1 MAEPK
6 KPSDETKNTR
16 GKSASDDPKHTVI
29 DGVAVDKSSAADTRA
44 NTRADT
50 GADISADKT
59 NAADAD
65 RVSAKKPANSQ
76 PQSGAADRPGQAAPL
91 RSQSTTMVVAGIAAM
106 LALLSLAVSVVAY
119 RQTADLAE
127 AGPAQPPAGGGITA
141 AVQADLDAITARL
154 DGLAASVA
162 TNAAQYA
169 SSQQELAAAPTPD
182 APDAPDNNM
191 APPAGGLDTA
201 MLDDVISRLSALEAA
216 SSSQDMTTSRA
227 GQMPPGDAANTA
239 GASNIAGASSPAGAL
254 NEAQTGLLA
263 AAGLLAENLAGRQL
277 GVWVSVLENMQWP
290 GVAAEHR
297 DIIRAA
303 ADAPVESRADLL
315 SLGRL
320 QLAPMLQGL
329 NSADDNSGLLDQA
342 RARLADLV
350 KLRRVGGGADQP
362 ATLLAA
368 FEAALDHADFEAAF
382 AAATIW
388 SSAGLDGLDSWLAAA
403 QRRRDLDQAVN
414 QLVAVF
420 VRQATGQS

>member
-6 KPSDETKNTR
+6 KPSDKTKNTR

-29 DGVAVDKSSAADTRA
+29 DGVAVDKTSAADTRE
-44 NTRADT
+44 NTRADNR
-50 GADISADKT
+50 ADMSADKAK
-59 NAADAD
+59 AAD
-65 RVSAKKPANSQ
+65 
-76 PQSGAADRPGQAAPL
+76 ADRPGQAAPL
-91 RSQSTTMVVAGIAAM
+91 RSQSATMVVAGIAAM

-119 RQTADLAE
+119 RQTANLAE
-127 AGPAQPPAGGGITA
+127 AGPVQSPAGGGITA
-141 AVQADLDAITARL
+141 PVQADLDAITARL
-154 DGLAASVA
+154 DRLAALVS

-169 SSQQELAAAPTPD
+169 SLQQERAATPM
-182 APDAPDNNM
+182 PDTSDIPDTLDTPDNNM
-191 APPAGGLDTA
+191 APPAGGLDAA

-216 SSSQDMTTSRA
+216 RSNQDMTTSRA
-227 GQMPPGDAANTA
+227 GQTPPLDAANTA
-239 GASNIAGASSPAGAL
+239 GASNKV
-254 NEAQTGLLA
+254 QTGLLA

-277 GVWVSVLENMQWP
+277 GVWVSVLENIQWP
-290 GVAAEHR
+290 GVAADHR
-297 DIIRAA
+297 EIIRAA

-388 SSAGLDGLDSWLAAA
+388 SSAGLDGLDSWLTAA

-420 VRQATGQS
+420 VRQAAGQS

>member
-6 KPSDETKNTR
+6 KPSDKTKNTR

-29 DGVAVDKSSAADTRA
+29 DGVAVDKTSAADTRE

-50 GADISADKT
+50 RADMSADKAK
-59 NAADAD
+59 AAD
-65 RVSAKKPANSQ
+65 
-76 PQSGAADRPGQAAPL
+76 ADRPGQAAPL
-91 RSQSTTMVVAGIAAM
+91 RSQSATMVVAGIAAM

-119 RQTADLAE
+119 RQTANLAE
-127 AGPAQPPAGGGITA
+127 AGPVQSPAGGGITA
-141 AVQADLDAITARL
+141 PVQADLDAITARL
-154 DGLAASVA
+154 DRLAALVS

-169 SSQQELAAAPTPD
+169 SLQQELAATPM
-182 APDAPDNNM
+182 PDTSDIPDTLDTLDNNM
-191 APPAGGLDTA
+191 APPAGGLDAA

-216 SSSQDMTTSRA
+216 RSNQDMTTSRA
-227 GQMPPGDAANTA
+227 GQTPPLDAANTA
-239 GASNIAGASSPAGAL
+239 GASNKV
-254 NEAQTGLLA
+254 QTGLLA

-290 GVAAEHR
+290 GVAADHR
-297 DIIRAA
+297 EIIRAA

-420 VRQATGQS
+420 VRQAAGQS

>member
-1 MAEPK
+1 MAESK
-6 KPSDETKNTR
+6 KPSDKTKNTR

-29 DGVAVDKSSAADTRA
+29 DGVAVDKTSAADTRE

-50 GADISADKT
+50 RADMSADKAK
-59 NAADAD
+59 AAD
-65 RVSAKKPANSQ
+65 
-76 PQSGAADRPGQAAPL
+76 ADRPGQAAPL
-91 RSQSTTMVVAGIAAM
+91 RSQSATMVVAGIAAM

-127 AGPAQPPAGGGITA
+127 AGPAQPPAGGSITA
-141 AVQADLDAITARL
+141 PVQADLDAITARL
-154 DGLAASVA
+154 DRLATLVS

-169 SSQQELAAAPTPD
+169 SLQQELAATPM
-182 APDAPDNNM
+182 PDTSDIPDIPDTPDNNM
-191 APPAGGLDTA
+191 APPAGGLDAA

-216 SSSQDMTTSRA
+216 RSNQDMTTSRA
-227 GQMPPGDAANTA
+227 GQTPPLDAANTA
-239 GASNIAGASSPAGAL
+239 GASNK
-254 NEAQTGLLA
+254 AQTGLLA

-290 GVAAEHR
+290 GVAADHR
-297 DIIRAA
+297 EIIRAA

-388 SSAGLDGLDSWLAAA
+388 SSAGLDGLDSWLTAA

-420 VRQATGQS
+420 VRQAAGQS

>member
-1 MAEPK
+1 MAETK
-6 KPSDETKNTR
+6 NPSDKTKNTR
-16 GKSASDDPKHTVI
+16 GKSASDEPKHTVI
-29 DGVAVDKSSAADTRA
+29 DGVAVDKSSAADTRE
-44 NTRADT
+44 NTR
-50 GADISADKT
+50 ADISADKT
-59 NAADAD
+59 KAADAD
-65 RVSAKKPANSQ
+65 R
-76 PQSGAADRPGQAAPL
+76 PGRAAPL
-91 RSQSTTMVVAGIAAM
+91 RSQLAIMVVAGIAAM

-119 RQTADLAE
+119 RQTADLVE
-127 AGPAQPPAGGGITA
+127 AGLAQPPAGGSITA
-141 AVQADLDAITARL
+141 PVQADLDAITERL
-154 DGLAASVA
+154 DRLAASVA
-162 TNAAQYA
+162 TNAAQDA
-169 SSQQELAAAPTPD
+169 SLQQDSAAAPKPD
-182 APDAPDNNM
+182 TLNAPDASDNNM

-201 MLDDVISRLSALEAA
+201 MLDDVISRLSALEVAG
-216 SSSQDMTTSRA
+216 SSQDMTTSRA
-227 GQMPPGDAANTA
+227 GQAPPGEAANTA
-239 GASNIAGASSPAGAL
+239 GAFNMAGAS
-254 NEAQTGLLA
+254 NKAQTGLLA

-290 GVAAEHR
+290 GVAVDHR

-303 ADAPVESRADLL
+303 VDAPVESRANLL

-368 FEAALDHADFEAAF
+368 FEAALDLADFEAAF

-388 SSAGLDGLDSWLAAA
+388 SSAGLDGLDSWLTAA

-420 VRQATGQS
+420 VRQAAGRS

>member
-6 KPSDETKNTR
+6 KPSDKTKNTR

-29 DGVAVDKSSAADTRA
+29 DGVAVDKTSAADTRE

-50 GADISADKT
+50 RADMSADKAK
-59 NAADAD
+59 AADAD
-65 RVSAKKPANSQ
+65 RL
-76 PQSGAADRPGQAAPL
+76 GQAAPL
-91 RSQSTTMVVAGIAAM
+91 RSQSATMVVAGIAAM

-119 RQTADLAE
+119 RHTADLAE
-127 AGPAQPPAGGGITA
+127 AGLVQSPAGGGITA
-141 AVQADLDAITARL
+141 PVQADLDAITARL
-154 DGLAASVA
+154 DRLAALVS

-169 SSQQELAAAPTPD
+169 SLQQELAATPMPDTSDIPDTPD
-182 APDAPDNNM
+182 TPDNNM
-191 APPAGGLDTA
+191 APPAGGLDAA

-216 SSSQDMTTSRA
+216 RSNQDMTTSRA
-227 GQMPPGDAANTA
+227 GQTPPLDAANTA
-239 GASNIAGASSPAGAL
+239 GASNK
-254 NEAQTGLLA
+254 AQTGLLA

-290 GVAAEHR
+290 GVAADHR
-297 DIIRAA
+297 EIIRAA

-420 VRQATGQS
+420 VRQAAGQS

>member
-1 MAEPK
+1 MAETK
-6 KPSDETKNTR
+6 NPSDKTKNTR
-16 GKSASDDPKHTVI
+16 GKSASDHPKHTVI
-29 DGVAVDKSSAADTRA
+29 DGVAVDKSSAADTRE
-44 NTRADT
+44 NTRAD
-50 GADISADKT
+50 ISAGKT
-59 NAADAD
+59 KAAD
-65 RVSAKKPANSQ
+65 
-76 PQSGAADRPGQAAPL
+76 ADRPGQAAPL
-91 RSQSTTMVVAGIAAM
+91 RSQLAIMVVAGIAAM

-119 RQTADLAE
+119 RQTADLVE
-127 AGPAQPPAGGGITA
+127 AGPAQPPAGGSITA
-141 AVQADLDAITARL
+141 PVQADLDAITERL
-154 DGLAASVA
+154 DRLAASVA

-169 SSQQELAAAPTPD
+169 SLQQDSAAAPKPD
-182 APDAPDNNM
+182 TLNAPDASDNNM

-216 SSSQDMTTSRA
+216 GSSQDMTTSRA
-227 GQMPPGDAANTA
+227 GQAPPGEAANTT
-239 GASNIAGASSPAGAL
+239 GAFNIAGAS
-254 NEAQTGLLA
+254 NKAQTGLLA

-290 GVAAEHR
+290 GVAVDHR

-303 ADAPVESRADLL
+303 ADAPVESRANLL

-362 ATLLAA
+362 AALLAA
-368 FEAALDHADFEAAF
+368 FEAALDLADFEAAF

-388 SSAGLDGLDSWLAAA
+388 SSAGLDGLDSWLKAA

-414 QLVAVF
+414 RLVAVF
-420 VRQATGQS
+420 VRQAIGQS

>member
-6 KPSDETKNTR
+6 KPSDKTKNTR

-29 DGVAVDKSSAADTRA
+29 DGVAVDKTSAADTRE
-44 NTRADT
+44 NTRADM
-50 GADISADKT
+50 SADKAK
-59 NAADAD
+59 AAD
-65 RVSAKKPANSQ
+65 
-76 PQSGAADRPGQAAPL
+76 ADRPGQAAPL
-91 RSQSTTMVVAGIAAM
+91 RSQSATMVVAGIAAM

-119 RQTADLAE
+119 RHTADLAE
-127 AGPAQPPAGGGITA
+127 AGLVQSPAGGGITA
-141 AVQADLDAITARL
+141 PVQADLDAITARL
-154 DGLAASVA
+154 DRLAALVS

-169 SSQQELAAAPTPD
+169 SLQQELAATPMPDTSDIPDTPD
-182 APDAPDNNM
+182 PPDNNM
-191 APPAGGLDTA
+191 APPAGGLDAA

-216 SSSQDMTTSRA
+216 RSNQDMTTSRA
-227 GQMPPGDAANTA
+227 GQTPPLDAANTA
-239 GASNIAGASSPAGAL
+239 GASNK
-254 NEAQTGLLA
+254 AQTGLLA

-290 GVAAEHR
+290 GVAADHR
-297 DIIRAA
+297 EIIRAA

-388 SSAGLDGLDSWLAAA
+388 SSAGLDGLDSWLTAA

-420 VRQATGQS
+420 VRQAAGQS

>member
-1 MAEPK
+1 MAETK
-6 KPSDETKNTR
+6 NPSDKTKNTR

-29 DGVAVDKSSAADTRA
+29 DGVAVDKSSAADTRE
-44 NTRADT
+44 NTR
-50 GADISADKT
+50 ADISADKT
-59 NAADAD
+59 KAAD
-65 RVSAKKPANSQ
+65 
-76 PQSGAADRPGQAAPL
+76 ADRPGQAAPL
-91 RSQSTTMVVAGIAAM
+91 RSQSAIMVVAGIAAM

-119 RQTADLAE
+119 RQTADLVE
-127 AGPAQPPAGGGITA
+127 AAPAQPPAGGSITA
-141 AVQADLDAITARL
+141 PVQADLDAITERL
-154 DGLAASVA
+154 DRLAASVA

-169 SSQQELAAAPTPD
+169 SLQQDSAAAPKPVTPN
-182 APDAPDNNM
+182 APDASDNNM

-216 SSSQDMTTSRA
+216 GGSQDVTTSRA
-227 GQMPPGDAANTA
+227 GQAPPGEAANTA
-239 GASNIAGASSPAGAL
+239 GAFNIAGAS
-254 NEAQTGLLA
+254 NKAQTGLLA

-290 GVAAEHR
+290 GVAVDHR

-303 ADAPVESRADLL
+303 ADAPVESRANLL

-368 FEAALDHADFEAAF
+368 FEAALDLADFEAAF

-388 SSAGLDGLDSWLAAA
+388 SSAGLDGLDSWLTAA

-420 VRQATGQS
+420 VRQAAGQS

>member
-1 MAEPK
+1 MAESK
-6 KPSDETKNTR
+6 KPSDKTKNTR
-16 GKSASDDPKHTVI
+16 GKSPSDDPKHTVI
-29 DGVAVDKSSAADTRA
+29 DGVVVDKSSAADTRA
-44 NTRADT
+44 
-50 GADISADKT
+50 DKT
-59 NAADAD
+59 KAADLNRA
-65 RVSAKKPANSQ
+65 SAKKPANSQ
-76 PQSGAADRPGQAAPL
+76 PQSGTADRQGQAAPL
-91 RSQSTTMVVAGIAAM
+91 RSQSATMVVAGIAAM

-154 DGLAASVA
+154 DGLAASIA

-169 SSQQELAAAPTPD
+169 SSQQELAAAAPTPD
-182 APDAPDNNM
+182 APDTPDNNM
-191 APPAGGLDTA
+191 APPVGGLNTA

-216 SSSQDMTTSRA
+216 GSSQDMTTSRA
-227 GQMPPGDAANTA
+227 GQMPQGDVANTA
-239 GASNIAGASSPAGAL
+239 GASNTVGAL
-254 NEAQTGLLA
+254 NKAQTGLLA

-290 GVAAEHR
+290 EVAADHR

-350 KLRRVGGGADQP
+350 KLRRVGGSADRP

-388 SSAGLDGLDSWLAAA
+388 SLAGLDGLDSWLAAA

-420 VRQATGQS
+420 VRQAAGQS

>member
-1 MAEPK
+1 MAETK
-6 KPSDETKNTR
+6 NPSDKTKNTR
-16 GKSASDDPKHTVI
+16 GKSASDEPKHTVI
-29 DGVAVDKSSAADTRA
+29 DGVAVDKSSAADTRE
-44 NTRADT
+44 NTR
-50 GADISADKT
+50 ADISADKT
-59 NAADAD
+59 KAAD
-65 RVSAKKPANSQ
+65 
-76 PQSGAADRPGQAAPL
+76 ADRPGQAAPL
-91 RSQSTTMVVAGIAAM
+91 RSQSATMVVAGIAAM

-119 RQTADLAE
+119 RHTADLAE
-127 AGPAQPPAGGGITA
+127 AGLVQSPAGGGITA
-141 AVQADLDAITARL
+141 PVQADLDAITARL
-154 DGLAASVA
+154 DRLAALVS

-169 SSQQELAAAPTPD
+169 SLQQELAATPM
-182 APDAPDNNM
+182 PDTSDIPDTLDTPDNNM
-191 APPAGGLDTA
+191 APPAGGLDAA

-216 SSSQDMTTSRA
+216 RSNQDMTTSRA
-227 GQMPPGDAANTA
+227 GQTPPLDAANTA
-239 GASNIAGASSPAGAL
+239 GASNK
-254 NEAQTGLLA
+254 AQTGLLA

-290 GVAAEHR
+290 GVAADHR
-297 DIIRAA
+297 EIIRAA

-420 VRQATGQS
+420 VRQAAGQS

>member
-1 MAEPK
+1 
-6 KPSDETKNTR
+6 
-16 GKSASDDPKHTVI
+16 
-29 DGVAVDKSSAADTRA
+29 
-44 NTRADT
+44 
-50 GADISADKT
+50 
-59 NAADAD
+59 
-65 RVSAKKPANSQ
+65 
-76 PQSGAADRPGQAAPL
+76 L
-91 RSQSTTMVVAGIAAM
+91 RSQSATIIVAGIAAI

-119 RQTADLAE
+119 QQTADLAE
-127 AGPAQPPAGGGITA
+127 AGPVQSAAAGGIILP
-141 AVQADLDAITARL
+141 VQAELDAITARL
-154 DGLAASVA
+154 DKLAASVA

-169 SSQQELAAAPTPD
+169 SSQQELAAAPTLDTPD
-182 APDAPDNNM
+182 TPDNNM
-191 APPAGGLDTA
+191 APPAGRLDTA

-216 SSSQDMTTSRA
+216 RSSQDMTTSRA
-227 GQMPPGDAANTA
+227 SQLPQGDAANTA
-239 GASNIAGASSPAGAL
+239 GASNK
-254 NEAQTGLLA
+254 AQTGLLA

-290 GVAAEHR
+290 GVAADHR
-297 DIIRAA
+297 EIIRAA

-420 VRQATGQS
+420 VRQAAGQS

>member
-6 KPSDETKNTR
+6 KPSDKTKNTR

-29 DGVAVDKSSAADTRA
+29 DGVAVDKTSAADTRENTWA
-44 NTRADT
+44 DTRADM
-50 GADISADKT
+50 SADKAK
-59 NAADAD
+59 AAD
-65 RVSAKKPANSQ
+65 
-76 PQSGAADRPGQAAPL
+76 ADRPGQAAPL
-91 RSQSTTMVVAGIAAM
+91 RSQSATMVVAGIAAM

-119 RQTADLAE
+119 RHTADLAE
-127 AGPAQPPAGGGITA
+127 AGLVQSTAGGGITA
-141 AVQADLDAITARL
+141 PVQADLDAITARL
-154 DGLAASVA
+154 DRLAALVS

-169 SSQQELAAAPTPD
+169 SLQQELAATPMPDTSDIPDTPD
-182 APDAPDNNM
+182 TPDNYM
-191 APPAGGLDTA
+191 APPAGGLDAA

-216 SSSQDMTTSRA
+216 RSNQDMTTSRA
-227 GQMPPGDAANTA
+227 GQTPPLDAANTA
-239 GASNIAGASSPAGAL
+239 GASNK
-254 NEAQTGLLA
+254 AQTGLLT
-263 AAGLLAENLAGRQL
+263 AAGLLAENLTGRQL

-290 GVAAEHR
+290 GVAADHR

-329 NSADDNSGLLDQA
+329 NSLDDNSGLLDQA
-342 RARLADLV
+342 WARLADLV
-350 KLRRVGGGADQP
+350 KLRRIGGGADQP
-362 ATLLAA
+362 ASLLAA
-368 FEAALDHADFEAAF
+368 FEVALDHADFEAAF

-388 SSAGLDGLDSWLAAA
+388 SSAGLEGLDSWLTVA

-420 VRQATGQS
+420 VRQAAGQS

>member
-1 MAEPK
+1 
-6 KPSDETKNTR
+6 
-16 GKSASDDPKHTVI
+16 
-29 DGVAVDKSSAADTRA
+29 
-44 NTRADT
+44 
-50 GADISADKT
+50 
-59 NAADAD
+59 
-65 RVSAKKPANSQ
+65 
-76 PQSGAADRPGQAAPL
+76 
-91 RSQSTTMVVAGIAAM
+91 MVVAGIAAM

-119 RQTADLAE
+119 RQTADLVE
-127 AGPAQPPAGGGITA
+127 AGPAQPPAGGSITA
-141 AVQADLDAITARL
+141 PVQADLDAITERL
-154 DGLAASVA
+154 DRLAASVA

-169 SSQQELAAAPTPD
+169 SLQQDSAAAPKPDTPN
-182 APDAPDNNM
+182 APDASDNNM

-216 SSSQDMTTSRA
+216 GSSQDMTTLRA
-227 GQMPPGDAANTA
+227 GQTPPGDAANTA
-239 GASNIAGASSPAGAL
+239 GASNIAGAS
-254 NEAQTGLLA
+254 NKAQTGLLA

-290 GVAAEHR
+290 GVAVDHR

-303 ADAPVESRADLL
+303 ADAPVESRANLL

-362 ATLLAA
+362 AALLAA
-368 FEAALDHADFEAAF
+368 FEAALDLADFEAAF

-388 SSAGLDGLDSWLAAA
+388 SSAGLDGLDSWLKAA

-420 VRQATGQS
+420 VRQAAGRS

>member
-6 KPSDETKNTR
+6 KPSDKTKNTR

-29 DGVAVDKSSAADTRA
+29 DGVAVDKTSAADTRE
-44 NTRADT
+44 NTRADM
-50 GADISADKT
+50 SADKAK
-59 NAADAD
+59 AAD
-65 RVSAKKPANSQ
+65 
-76 PQSGAADRPGQAAPL
+76 ADRPGQAAPL
-91 RSQSTTMVVAGIAAM
+91 RSQSATMVVAGIAAM

-119 RQTADLAE
+119 RQTANLAE
-127 AGPAQPPAGGGITA
+127 AGPVQSPAGGGITA
-141 AVQADLDAITARL
+141 PVQADLDAITARL
-154 DGLAASVA
+154 DRLAALVS

-169 SSQQELAAAPTPD
+169 SLQQELAATPMPDTSDIPDTPD
-182 APDAPDNNM
+182 TPDNNM
-191 APPAGGLDTA
+191 APPAGGLDAA

-216 SSSQDMTTSRA
+216 RSNQDMTTSRA
-227 GQMPPGDAANTA
+227 GQTPPLDAANTA
-239 GASNIAGASSPAGAL
+239 GASNK
-254 NEAQTGLLA
+254 AQTGLLA

-290 GVAAEHR
+290 GVAADHR
-297 DIIRAA
+297 EIIRAA

-388 SSAGLDGLDSWLAAA
+388 SSAGLDGLDSWLTAA

-420 VRQATGQS
+420 VRQAAGQS

>member
-1 MAEPK
+1 MAELK
-6 KPSDETKNTR
+6 KPSDKTKDTR

-29 DGVAVDKSSAADTRA
+29 DGVAVDKSSAADTRE

-50 GADISADKT
+50 RADMSADKAK
-59 NAADAD
+59 AADA
-65 RVSAKKPANSQ
+65 N
-76 PQSGAADRPGQAAPL
+76 RPGQAAPL
-91 RSQSTTMVVAGIAAM
+91 RSQSATMVVAGIAAM

-119 RQTADLAE
+119 RHTADLAE
-127 AGPAQPPAGGGITA
+127 AGLVQSPAGGGITA
-141 AVQADLDAITARL
+141 PVQADLDAITARL
-154 DGLAASVA
+154 DRLATLVS

-169 SSQQELAAAPTPD
+169 SLQQELAATPM
-182 APDAPDNNM
+182 PDTSDIPDTLDTPDNNM
-191 APPAGGLDTA
+191 APPAGGLDAA

-216 SSSQDMTTSRA
+216 RSNQDMTTSRA
-227 GQMPPGDAANTA
+227 GQTPPLDAANTA
-239 GASNIAGASSPAGAL
+239 GASNK
-254 NEAQTGLLA
+254 AQTGLLA

-290 GVAAEHR
+290 GVAADHR
-297 DIIRAA
+297 EIIRAA

-362 ATLLAA
+362 AILLAA

-388 SSAGLDGLDSWLAAA
+388 SSAGLDGLDSWLTAA

-420 VRQATGQS
+420 VRQAAGQS

>member
-1 MAEPK
+1 MAESK
-6 KPSDETKNTR
+6 NPSDKTKNTR
-16 GKSASDDPKHTVI
+16 GKSASEDPKHKVI
-29 DGVAVDKSSAADTRA
+29 DGVAVDKSSAADTRE
-44 NTRADT
+44 NTRAD
-50 GADISADKT
+50 ISEDKT
-59 NAADAD
+59 NAAD
-65 RVSAKKPANSQ
+65 
-76 PQSGAADRPGQAAPL
+76 ADRPGQAAPL
-91 RSQSTTMVVAGIAAM
+91 RSQSAIMVVAGIAAM

-127 AGPAQPPAGGGITA
+127 AGPAQPLAGGSITA
-141 AVQADLDAITARL
+141 PVQADFDAITERL
-154 DGLAASVA
+154 DRLAASIA

-169 SSQQELAAAPTPD
+169 SLQQYSAAAPKPDTPN
-182 APDAPDNNM
+182 APDASDNNM

-216 SSSQDMTTSRA
+216 GSSQDMTTSRA
-227 GQMPPGDAANTA
+227 GQTPPGEAANTA
-239 GASNIAGASSPAGAL
+239 GASNKS
-254 NEAQTGLLA
+254 QTGLLA

-290 GVAAEHR
+290 GVAADHR

-315 SLGRL
+315 NLGRL

-329 NSADDNSGLLDQA
+329 NRADDNSGLLDQA

-420 VRQATGQS
+420 VRQAAGQS

>member
-1 MAEPK
+1 MAETK
-6 KPSDETKNTR
+6 NPSDKTKNTR

-44 NTRADT
+44 NTRAD
-50 GADISADKT
+50 ISADKT
-59 NAADAD
+59 KAAD
-65 RVSAKKPANSQ
+65 
-76 PQSGAADRPGQAAPL
+76 ADRPGQAAPL
-91 RSQSTTMVVAGIAAM
+91 RSQSAIMVVAGIAAM

-119 RQTADLAE
+119 RQTADLVE
-127 AGPAQPPAGGGITA
+127 AAKAQPPAGGSITA
-141 AVQADLDAITARL
+141 PVQADLDAITERL
-154 DGLAASVA
+154 DRLAASVA

-169 SSQQELAAAPTPD
+169 SLQQDSAAAPKPDTPN
-182 APDAPDNNM
+182 APDNNM
-191 APPAGGLDTA
+191 APAAGGLDTA
-201 MLDDVISRLSALEAA
+201 MLDDVISRLSALEVAG
-216 SSSQDMTTSRA
+216 SSQDMTTSRA
-227 GQMPPGDAANTA
+227 GQAPPGEAANTA
-239 GASNIAGASSPAGAL
+239 GAFNMAGAS
-254 NEAQTGLLA
+254 NKAQTGLLA

-290 GVAAEHR
+290 GVAVDHR

-303 ADAPVESRADLL
+303 VDAPVESRANLL

-329 NSADDNSGLLDQA
+329 NSVDDNSGLLDQA

-368 FEAALDHADFEAAF
+368 FEAALDLADFEAAF

-388 SSAGLDGLDSWLAAA
+388 SSAGLDGLDSWLKAA

-420 VRQATGQS
+420 VRQAAGQS

>member
-1 MAEPK
+1 MAESK
-6 KPSDETKNTR
+6 KPSDKTKNTR
-16 GKSASDDPKHTVI
+16 GKSASNDPKYTVI
-29 DGVAVDKSSAADTRA
+29 DGVAVDKSSAADTRE
-44 NTRADT
+44 NTR
-50 GADISADKT
+50 ADISADKT
-59 NAADAD
+59 KAAD
-65 RVSAKKPANSQ
+65 
-76 PQSGAADRPGQAAPL
+76 ADRPGQAAPL
-91 RSQSTTMVVAGIAAM
+91 RSQLAIMVVAGIAAM

-119 RQTADLAE
+119 RQTADLVE
-127 AGPAQPPAGGGITA
+127 AGPAQPPAGGSITA
-141 AVQADLDAITARL
+141 PVQADLDAITERL
-154 DGLAASVA
+154 DRLAASVA

-169 SSQQELAAAPTPD
+169 SLQQDSAAAPKPD
-182 APDAPDNNM
+182 TLNAPDASDNNM

-216 SSSQDMTTSRA
+216 GSSQDMTTSRA
-227 GQMPPGDAANTA
+227 GQAPPGEAANTT
-239 GASNIAGASSPAGAL
+239 GAFNIAGAS
-254 NEAQTGLLA
+254 NKAQTGLLA

-290 GVAAEHR
+290 GVAVDHR

-303 ADAPVESRADLL
+303 ADAPVESRANLL

-362 ATLLAA
+362 AALLAA

-403 QRRRDLDQAVN
+403 QRRHDLDQAVN

>member
-1 MAEPK
+1 MAESK
-6 KPSDETKNTR
+6 NPSDKTKNTR

-29 DGVAVDKSSAADTRA
+29 DGVAVDKSSAADTRE
-44 NTRADT
+44 NTR
-50 GADISADKT
+50 ADISADKT
-59 NAADAD
+59 KAAD
-65 RVSAKKPANSQ
+65 
-76 PQSGAADRPGQAAPL
+76 ADRPGQAAPL
-91 RSQSTTMVVAGIAAM
+91 RSQSATMVVAGIAAM

-127 AGPAQPPAGGGITA
+127 AGPVQSPAGGGITA
-141 AVQADLDAITARL
+141 PVQADLDAITERL
-154 DGLAASVA
+154 DRLAALVS

-169 SSQQELAAAPTPD
+169 SLQQELAATSMPD
-182 APDAPDNNM
+182 TSDIPDTPDNNM

-201 MLDDVISRLSALEAA
+201 MLDDVISRLSALEEAG
-216 SSSQDMTTSRA
+216 SSQHMTKSRA
-227 GQMPPGDAANTA
+227 GQTPPGEVVNTA
-239 GASNIAGASSPAGAL
+239 GASNK
-254 NEAQTGLLA
+254 AQTGLLA
-263 AAGLLAENLAGRQL
+263 AAGLRADNLAGRQL
-277 GVWVSVLENMQWP
+277 GVWLSVLENMQWA
-290 GVAAEHR
+290 GVAADHR

-303 ADAPVESRADLL
+303 ADAPVESRAELL

-368 FEAALDHADFEAAF
+368 FEVALDHADFEAAF
-382 AAATIW
+382 SAATIW
-388 SSAGLDGLDSWLAAA
+388 SSAGLDGLDSWLTAA

-420 VRQATGQS
+420 VRQAAGQS

>member
-1 MAEPK
+1 
-6 KPSDETKNTR
+6 
-16 GKSASDDPKHTVI
+16 
-29 DGVAVDKSSAADTRA
+29 VAVDKSSAADTRE
-44 NTRADT
+44 NTR
-50 GADISADKT
+50 ADISADKT
-59 NAADAD
+59 KAADAD
-65 RVSAKKPANSQ
+65 W
-76 PQSGAADRPGQAAPL
+76 PGQAAPL
-91 RSQSTTMVVAGIAAM
+91 RSQSATMVVAGIAAM
-106 LALLSLAVSVVAY
+106 LALLSLAASLVAY

-127 AGPAQPPAGGGITA
+127 AGPVQSLAGGGITA
-141 AVQADLDAITARL
+141 PIQADLDAITERL
-154 DGLAASVA
+154 DRLAASVA

-169 SSQQELAAAPTPD
+169 ALQQDSAATPKPD
-182 APDAPDNNM
+182 APDASDNNM
-191 APPAGGLDTA
+191 APSAGGLDTA
-201 MLDDVISRLSALEAA
+201 MLDDVIRRLSALEAA
-216 SSSQDMTTSRA
+216 GSSQDMTMSRA
-227 GQMPPGDAANTA
+227 GQTPPGDVANTA
-239 GASNIAGASSPAGAL
+239 GVSNIAGAS
-254 NEAQTGLLA
+254 NKAQTGLLA

-290 GVAAEHR
+290 GVAADHR

-388 SSAGLDGLDSWLAAA
+388 SSAGLDGLDSWLTAA

-420 VRQATGQS
+420 VRQAAGQS

>member
-1 MAEPK
+1 MAESK
-6 KPSDETKNTR
+6 KPSDKTKNTR
-16 GKSASDDPKHTVI
+16 GKSASNDPKNTVI
-29 DGVAVDKSSAADTRA
+29 DGVAVDKSSAANTRA
-44 NTRADT
+44 NTQADIPTNTSADT
-50 GADISADKT
+50 WADISADKIK
-59 NAADAD
+59 AAYAD
-65 RVSAKKPANSQ
+65 RVSAKKSASSQ
-76 PQSGAADRPGQAAPL
+76 PQSGAADQPGQAVPL
-91 RSQSTTMVVAGIAAM
+91 RLQSATIVVAGIAVM

-119 RQTADLAE
+119 RQTADLAD
-127 AGPAQPPAGGGITA
+127 AGPVRSTTGGGISA
-141 AVQADLDAITARL
+141 PFQADLDAITERL
-154 DGLAASVA
+154 DRLAASVA

-169 SSQQELAAAPTPD
+169 SLQQDSAAALKLDT
-182 APDAPDNNM
+182 PDNNM
-191 APPAGGLDTA
+191 APPAGGLDAA
-201 MLDDVISRLSALEAA
+201 MLDDVISRLTALEAA
-216 SSSQDMTTSRA
+216 VSSQDMTTSRA
-227 GQMPPGDAANTA
+227 GQTSPGETA
-239 GASNIAGASSPAGAL
+239 STAGAL
-254 NEAQTGLLA
+254 NKAQTGLLA

-290 GVAAEHR
+290 GVAADHR

-388 SSAGLDGLDSWLAAA
+388 SSAGLDGLDSWLTAA

-420 VRQATGQS
+420 VRQAAGQS

>member
-6 KPSDETKNTR
+6 KPSDKTKNTR

-29 DGVAVDKSSAADTRA
+29 DGVAVDKMSAADTRE
-44 NTRADT
+44 NTRADKR
-50 GADISADKT
+50 ADMSADKAK
-59 NAADAD
+59 AAD
-65 RVSAKKPANSQ
+65 
-76 PQSGAADRPGQAAPL
+76 ADRPGQAAPL
-91 RSQSTTMVVAGIAAM
+91 RSQSATMVVAGIAAM

-119 RQTADLAE
+119 RHTADLAE
-127 AGPAQPPAGGGITA
+127 AGLVQSPAGGGITA
-141 AVQADLDAITARL
+141 PVQADLDAITARL
-154 DGLAASVA
+154 DRLAALVS

-169 SSQQELAAAPTPD
+169 SLQQELAATPM
-182 APDAPDNNM
+182 PDTSDIPDTLDTPDNNM
-191 APPAGGLDTA
+191 APPAGGLDAA

-216 SSSQDMTTSRA
+216 RSNQDMTTSRA
-227 GQMPPGDAANTA
+227 GQTPPLDAANTA
-239 GASNIAGASSPAGAL
+239 GASNK
-254 NEAQTGLLA
+254 AQTGLLA

-290 GVAAEHR
+290 GVAADHR
-297 DIIRAA
+297 EIIRAA

-388 SSAGLDGLDSWLAAA
+388 SSAGLDGLDSWLTAA

-420 VRQATGQS
+420 VRQAAGQS

>member
-1 MAEPK
+1 MAESK
-6 KPSDETKNTR
+6 KPSDKTKNTR

-44 NTRADT
+44 DM
-50 GADISADKT
+50 SADKAK
-59 NAADAD
+59 AAD
-65 RVSAKKPANSQ
+65 
-76 PQSGAADRPGQAAPL
+76 ADRPGQAAPL
-91 RSQSTTMVVAGIAAM
+91 RSQSATMVVAGIAAM

-119 RQTADLAE
+119 RHTADLAE
-127 AGPAQPPAGGGITA
+127 AGLVQSPAGGGITA
-141 AVQADLDAITARL
+141 PVQADLDAITARL
-154 DGLAASVA
+154 DRLAALVS

-169 SSQQELAAAPTPD
+169 SLQQELAATPMPDTSDIPDTPD
-182 APDAPDNNM
+182 TPDNNM
-191 APPAGGLDTA
+191 APPAGGLDAA

-216 SSSQDMTTSRA
+216 RSNQDMTTSRA
-227 GQMPPGDAANTA
+227 GQTPPLDAANTA
-239 GASNIAGASSPAGAL
+239 GASNK
-254 NEAQTGLLA
+254 AQTGLLA

-290 GVAAEHR
+290 GVAADHR
-297 DIIRAA
+297 EIIRAA

-382 AAATIW
+382 AAAMIW
-388 SSAGLDGLDSWLAAA
+388 SSAGLDGLDSWLTAA

-420 VRQATGQS
+420 VRQAAGQS

>member
-6 KPSDETKNTR
+6 KPSDKTKNTR

-29 DGVAVDKSSAADTRA
+29 DGVAVDKTSAADTRE
-44 NTRADT
+44 NTWADM
-50 GADISADKT
+50 SADKAK
-59 NAADAD
+59 AAD
-65 RVSAKKPANSQ
+65 
-76 PQSGAADRPGQAAPL
+76 ADRPGQAAPL
-91 RSQSTTMVVAGIAAM
+91 RSQSATMVVAGIAAM

-119 RQTADLAE
+119 RQTANLAE
-127 AGPAQPPAGGGITA
+127 AGPVQSPAGGGITA
-141 AVQADLDAITARL
+141 PVQADLDAITARL
-154 DGLAASVA
+154 DRLAALVS

-169 SSQQELAAAPTPD
+169 SLQQELAATPMPDTSDIPDTPD
-182 APDAPDNNM
+182 TPDNNM
-191 APPAGGLDTA
+191 APPAGGLDAA

-216 SSSQDMTTSRA
+216 RSNQDMTTSRA
-227 GQMPPGDAANTA
+227 GQTPPLDAANTA
-239 GASNIAGASSPAGAL
+239 GASNKV
-254 NEAQTGLLA
+254 QTGLLA

-290 GVAAEHR
+290 GVAADHR
-297 DIIRAA
+297 EIIRAA

-420 VRQATGQS
+420 VRQAAGQS

>member
-1 MAEPK
+1 MAETK
-6 KPSDETKNTR
+6 NPSDKTKNTR
-16 GKSASDDPKHTVI
+16 GKSASDEPKHTVI
-29 DGVAVDKSSAADTRA
+29 DGVAVDKSSAADTRE
-44 NTRADT
+44 NTR
-50 GADISADKT
+50 ADISADKT
-59 NAADAD
+59 KAAD
-65 RVSAKKPANSQ
+65 
-76 PQSGAADRPGQAAPL
+76 ADRPGQAAPL
-91 RSQSTTMVVAGIAAM
+91 RSQSVIMVVAGIAAM

-127 AGPAQPPAGGGITA
+127 AGPAQPPAGGSITA
-141 AVQADLDAITARL
+141 PVQADLDAITERL
-154 DGLAASVA
+154 DRLAASVA
-162 TNAAQYA
+162 TNAAQYLPL
-169 SSQQELAAAPTPD
+169 QQDSAAAPKPDTPN
-182 APDAPDNNM
+182 APDASDNNM
-191 APPAGGLDTA
+191 APAAGGLDTA
-201 MLDDVISRLSALEAA
+201 MLDDVISRLSALEVAG
-216 SSSQDMTTSRA
+216 SSQDMTTSRA
-227 GQMPPGDAANTA
+227 GQAPPGEAAKTA
-239 GASNIAGASSPAGAL
+239 GAFNMAGGSNK
-254 NEAQTGLLA
+254 AQTGLLA

-290 GVAAEHR
+290 GVAVDHR

-303 ADAPVESRADLL
+303 VDAPVESRANLL

-329 NSADDNSGLLDQA
+329 NSVDDNSGLLDQA

-368 FEAALDHADFEAAF
+368 FEAALDLADFEAAF

-388 SSAGLDGLDSWLAAA
+388 SSAGLDGLDSWLKAA

-420 VRQATGQS
+420 VRQAAGQS

>member
-1 MAEPK
+1 MTESK
-6 KPSDETKNTR
+6 KPSDKTKNTR
-16 GKSASDDPKHTVI
+16 GKSASEDPKHKVI
-29 DGVAVDKSSAADTRA
+29 DGVAVDKSSAADTRE
-44 NTRADT
+44 NTRAD
-50 GADISADKT
+50 ISEDKT
-59 NAADAD
+59 NAAD
-65 RVSAKKPANSQ
+65 
-76 PQSGAADRPGQAAPL
+76 ADRPGQAAPL
-91 RSQSTTMVVAGIAAM
+91 RSQSAIMVVAGIAAM

-127 AGPAQPPAGGGITA
+127 AGPAQPLAGGRITA
-141 AVQADLDAITARL
+141 PVQADLDAITERL
-154 DGLAASVA
+154 DRLAASIT

-169 SSQQELAAAPTPD
+169 SLQQDSAAAPKPDTPN
-182 APDAPDNNM
+182 APDASDNNM

-201 MLDDVISRLSALEAA
+201 MLDDVIGRLSALEAA
-216 SSSQDMTTSRA
+216 GSSQDMTTPRA
-227 GQMPPGDAANTA
+227 DQTPPGEAANTA
-239 GASNIAGASSPAGAL
+239 GASNKS
-254 NEAQTGLLA
+254 QTGLLA

-290 GVAAEHR
+290 GVAADYR

-320 QLAPMLQGL
+320 QLAPMLRGL
-329 NSADDNSGLLDQA
+329 NSADDNLGLLDQA

-350 KLRRVGGGADQP
+350 KLRRVGGGVGQP
-362 ATLLAA
+362 AKLLAA

-388 SSAGLDGLDSWLAAA
+388 SSAGLDGLDSWLTAA

-420 VRQATGQS
+420 VRQAAGQS

>member
-1 MAEPK
+1 MAETK
-6 KPSDETKNTR
+6 NPSDKTKNTR

-29 DGVAVDKSSAADTRA
+29 DGVAVDKSSAADTRE
-44 NTRADT
+44 NTR
-50 GADISADKT
+50 ADISADKT
-59 NAADAD
+59 KAAD
-65 RVSAKKPANSQ
+65 
-76 PQSGAADRPGQAAPL
+76 ADRPGQAAPL
-91 RSQSTTMVVAGIAAM
+91 RSQLAIMVVAGIAAM

-119 RQTADLAE
+119 RQTADLVE
-127 AGPAQPPAGGGITA
+127 AAPAQPPAGGSITA
-141 AVQADLDAITARL
+141 PVQADLDAITERL
-154 DGLAASVA
+154 ERLAASVA

-169 SSQQELAAAPTPD
+169 SLQQDSAAAPKPDTPN
-182 APDAPDNNM
+182 APDASDNNM
-191 APPAGGLDTA
+191 APAAGGLDTA
-201 MLDDVISRLSALEAA
+201 MLDDVISRLSALEVAG
-216 SSSQDMTTSRA
+216 SSQDMTTSRA
-227 GQMPPGDAANTA
+227 GQAPPGEAANTA
-239 GASNIAGASSPAGAL
+239 GAFNIAGAS
-254 NEAQTGLLA
+254 NKAQTGLLA

-290 GVAAEHR
+290 GVAVDHR

-303 ADAPVESRADLL
+303 ADAPVESRANLL

-362 ATLLAA
+362 AALLAA
-368 FEAALDHADFEAAF
+368 FEAALDLADFEAAF

-388 SSAGLDGLDSWLAAA
+388 SSAGLDGLDSWLKAA

-420 VRQATGQS
+420 VRQAAGQS

>member
-1 MAEPK
+1 MAESK
-6 KPSDETKNTR
+6 NPSDKTKNTR
-16 GKSASDDPKHTVI
+16 GKSVSDDPKHTVI
-29 DGVAVDKSSAADTRA
+29 DGVAVDKSSAADTRE
-44 NTRADT
+44 NTR
-50 GADISADKT
+50 ADISADRTK
-59 NAADAD
+59 AAD
-65 RVSAKKPANSQ
+65 
-76 PQSGAADRPGQAAPL
+76 ADRPGQAAPL
-91 RSQSTTMVVAGIAAM
+91 RSQSAIMVVAGIAAM
-106 LALLSLAVSVVAY
+106 LALLSLAVSVVAF

-127 AGPAQPPAGGGITA
+127 AGPAQPPAGGSITA
-141 AVQADLDAITARL
+141 PVQADLDAITERL
-154 DGLAASVA
+154 DRLAASVD

-169 SSQQELAAAPTPD
+169 SLQQYSAAAPKPDTPNALD
-182 APDAPDNNM
+182 ASDNNM

-201 MLDDVISRLSALEAA
+201 MLDDVISRLLALEAA
-216 SSSQDMTTSRA
+216 GSSQDMTTSRA
-227 GQMPPGDAANTA
+227 GQTPPGEAANTA
-239 GASNIAGASSPAGAL
+239 GAPNIAGAS
-254 NEAQTGLLA
+254 NKAQTGLLA

-290 GVAAEHR
+290 GVAADHR

-303 ADAPVESRADLL
+303 ADVPVEARADLL

-329 NSADDNSGLLDQA
+329 NSADDNLGLLDQA

-388 SSAGLDGLDSWLAAA
+388 SSAGLDGLDSWLTAA

-420 VRQATGQS
+420 VRQAAGQS

>member
-6 KPSDETKNTR
+6 KPSDKTKNTR
-16 GKSASDDPKHTVI
+16 GKPASNDPKHTVI

-44 NTRADT
+44 
-50 GADISADKT
+50 DISADKT

-65 RVSAKKPANSQ
+65 RVSTKKPANSQ
-76 PQSGAADRPGQAAPL
+76 PQSGAADRLGQAAPIG
-91 RSQSTTMVVAGIAAM
+91 SQSATMVVAGIAAM
-106 LALLSLAVSVVAY
+106 LALLSLAVSVAAY

-182 APDAPDNNM
+182 APDNNM

-216 SSSQDMTTSRA
+216 SSSQDTTTSRA
-227 GQMPPGDAANTA
+227 SQMPPSDAANTA
-239 GASNIAGASSPAGAL
+239 GASNKV
-254 NEAQTGLLA
+254 QTGLLA

-297 DIIRAA
+297 EIIRAA
-303 ADAPVESRADLL
+303 ADAPMESRADLL

-320 QLAPMLQGL
+320 QLATMLQGL

-350 KLRRVGGGADQP
+350 KLRRVGAGADQP

-368 FEAALDHADFEAAF
+368 FEAALDHADFEAVF